1 MPDTIPKGLIFDIRR
16 YSVHDG
22 PGIRTTVFFK
32 GCPLR
37 CSWCHNPEGI
47 LPEEQLITRTRSIDG
62 RKRFFKE
69 TVGEWWSPAEVF
81 DIVLK
86 DRVFYEESGGGVTF
100 SGGEP
105 LMQPEFLNKMLLLC
119 KKEGVHTAID
129 TSGHAPAHVF
139 ARAAKNTGMLL
150 YDLKTTDNTIHKSFT
165 GRSNDLTLKNLR
177 SIDKTGPAVI
187 IRIPV
192 IPGFN
197 SGFDG
202 MSDLCRFLTRLKA
215 KLKRVDL
222 LPWHGMG
229 YEKYRNLGMTPPTS
243 QGNAVDNEH
252 LDGLLELFAKSGFNV
267 KKGG

>member
-1 MPDTIPKGLIFDIRR
+1 MPKGLIFDIRR

-47 LPEEQLITRTRSIDG
+47 SPEQQQITRTRTVDG
-62 RKRFFKE
+62 RKRAYQE
-69 TVGEWWSPAEVF
+69 TVGKWFSPVEVL
-81 DIVLK
+81 DILLK

-105 LMQPEFLNKMLLLC
+105 LMQPEFLNEMLLLC
-119 KKEGVHTAID
+119 KKEGLHTAID
-129 TSGHAPAHVF
+129 TSGHATGQIFNRTV
-139 ARAAKNTGMLL
+139 KNTKMLL
-150 YDLKTTDNTIHKSFT
+150 YDLKTTDNKIHKSFT
-165 GRSNDLTLKNLR
+165 GQDNYLALKNLL
-177 SIDKTGPAVI
+177 SLDETGPAVI

-197 SGFDG
+197 SELAG
-202 MSDLCRFLTRLKA
+202 MEDLCNLLAGLKA
-215 KLKRVDL
+215 RVQRVDL

-229 YEKYRNLGMTPPTS
+229 HEKYRNLGMAPPPF
-243 QGNAVDNEH
+243 QGNGSDDEYLVSLID
-252 LDGLLELFAKSGFNV
+252 LFAKGGFNV